1 MKQGREP
8 GNPGK
13 LPLLILA
20 MEKYVLAE
28 KRLSRSEAGEMVKIA
43 SPGLVKGARH
53 DADKQK
59 ARHRRGDRP

>member
-1 MKQGREP
+1 
-8 GNPGK
+8 
-13 LPLLILA
+13 